1 MAART
6 GEQRKAHA
14 GAEGSAWEQ
23 NCRRQRAGAEGGSAR
38 EQKAARAGE
47 ERTRGGQREGA
58 EGSARGRRA
67 HGKRTTRGSRRQRA
81 RQLFVSTRPARS
93 RWIPAVCCRPFFFP
107 TRPERLN
114 RAQGDAST
122 HQVMPYSPRSW
133 RQRRSKILHAPTLK
147 RRSGDALKMLVMS
160 IYEGLEKATRGGRG
174 LNGSQSKFL
183 EGTRAI
189 S

>member
-6 GEQRKAHA
+6 GEQRKVHA
-14 GAEGSAWEQ
+14 GAEGSAREQ

-38 EQKAARAGE
+38 EQKVARAGEEHTEEGSAREQKAARAGE
-47 ERTRGGQREGA
+47 EHTGGGQREGA

-81 RQLFVSTRPARS
+81 REEHTGGRQRVATFRFYAPRARS

-133 RQRRSKILHAPTLK
+133 RQ
-147 RRSGDALKMLVMS
+147 
-160 IYEGLEKATRGGRG
+160 
-174 LNGSQSKFL
+174 
-183 EGTRAI
+183 
-189 S
+189 